1 MHWLCYIL
9 LVTSLV
15 QTVSTDSSEG
25 SAGAAFPDDDLDE
38 HNNYVE
44 EEGVEGSG
52 DSFSDDEDCPG
63 NGCRKGKKNFGII
76 LVRHAIIFQ
85 CTFFRSRACDEA
97 NSG

>member
-15 QTVSTDSSEG
+15 QKVSSTDSSEG

-38 HNNYVE
+38 DNNYVE
-44 EEGVEGSG
+44 EEGIEGSG

-63 NGCRKGKKNFGII
+63 NGCRKSEKTFGII
-76 LVRHAIIFQ
+76 FVRHCIQQKLKKTLIKK
-85 CTFFRSRACDEA
+85 
-97 NSG
+97 

>member
-1 MHWLCYIL
+1 MGQLSSLCPGGTMHWLCYIL

-52 DSFSDDEDCPG
+52 DSFSDDEDCAE
-63 NGCRKGKKNFGII
+63 NGCRKGKKNFRPVKGI
-76 LVRHAIIFQ
+76 Q
-85 CTFFRSRACDEA
+85 
-97 NSG
+97 